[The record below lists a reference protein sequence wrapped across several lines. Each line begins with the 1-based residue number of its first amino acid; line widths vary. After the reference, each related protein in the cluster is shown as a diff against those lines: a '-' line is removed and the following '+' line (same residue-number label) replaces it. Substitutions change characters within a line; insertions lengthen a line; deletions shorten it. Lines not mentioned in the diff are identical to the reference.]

1 MTDMCHAV
9 RTRNRNRDVSQTK
22 PAAFERQ
29 NQQENKCH
37 AYLGKAGSAFES
49 DREEEPDQQDVL
61 EPKQRACEF
70 GSSGMV
76 GLREPDQQCTQVGFK
91 PYLGEGFGANCN
103 RQG

>member
-1 MTDMCHAV
+1 MP
-9 RTRNRNRDVSQTK
+9 R
-22 PAAFERQ
+22 
-29 NQQENKCH
+29 
-37 AYLGKAGSAFES
+37 YLGKAGSAFES